1 MWYLIAALAIAIIA
15 IAVYAYIQSQ
25 NQLEEWK
32 RKYKITDNPDVKA
45 SRHQ

>member
-1 MWYLIAALAIAIIA
+1 MWYLIATLVLAIIA

-25 NQLEEWK
+25 RQLEEWK
-32 RKYKITDNPDVKA
+32 RKYKITDSPDVKA